1 MSKIE
6 IVLEQKLSLKELEQ
20 LLSVLD
26 ETISKIGF
34 TVSHAGAVDAPT
46 VRDCS
51 KEVCNIEE

>member
-1 MSKIE
+1 LSKIE
-6 IVLEQKLSLKELEQ
+6 IVLEQQLNLKELEQ

-34 TVSHAGAVDAPT
+34 TVSSIGAVDVPT

-51 KEVCNIEE
+51 KEVCIFEE